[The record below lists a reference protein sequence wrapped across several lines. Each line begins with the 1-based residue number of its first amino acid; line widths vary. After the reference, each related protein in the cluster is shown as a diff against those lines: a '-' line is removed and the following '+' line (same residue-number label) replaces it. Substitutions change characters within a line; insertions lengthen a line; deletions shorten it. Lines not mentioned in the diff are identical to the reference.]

1 MVTKKLINRE
11 KNMKYIQLFEIPI
24 LCLFFIVLLES
35 VGGSGGYGETPNAF
49 IFSLNNSEGLS
60 PFMSNVKQGFKYLA
74 IYRHSDNGPAFGD
87 DLVIKAKI
95 SQSRA
100 RLGSFYSVPASVKD
114 KLAILKGPGT
124 YFSPD
129 NVEVFYLDPS
139 R

>member
-1 MVTKKLINRE
+1 MV
-11 KNMKYIQLFEIPI
+11 
-24 LCLFFIVLLES
+24 FFIVLLES

>member
-1 MVTKKLINRE
+1 M
-11 KNMKYIQLFEIPI
+11 
-24 LCLFFIVLLES
+24 LES
-35 VGGSGGYGETPNAF
+35 IGGHGGYGKTPNAF
-49 IFSLNNSEGLS
+49 IFSLNNSEGLA
-60 PFMSNVKQGFKYLA
+60 PFMCKVKGRFEPLA

-87 DLVIKAKI
+87 DLVIKVKI

-114 KLAILKGPGT
+114 RLAILKGPGT

>member
-1 MVTKKLINRE
+1 M
-11 KNMKYIQLFEIPI
+11 
-24 LCLFFIVLLES
+24 LFFVVLLES
-35 VGGSGGYGETPNAF
+35 IGGSGGYGETPNAF
-49 IFSLNNSEGLS
+49 IFSLNNSEGLA
-60 PFMSNVKQGFKYLA
+60 PFMSKVKREYKQFA
-74 IYRHSDNGPAFGD
+74 IYRHSGYGPAFGD

-114 KLAILKGPGT
+114 SLAILKGPGT

-129 NVEVFYLDPS
+129 KVEVFYLDPS

>member
-1 MVTKKLINRE
+1 
-11 KNMKYIQLFEIPI
+11 MKFLFYA
-24 LCLFFIVLLES
+24 FFVAVLLES
-35 VGGSGGYGETPNAF
+35 IGGGGGYGVTSNAF
-49 IFSLNNSEGLS
+49 IFSLNNVEGLA
-60 PFMSNVKQGFKYLA
+60 PFMSKVKQGFKQFA
-74 IYRHSDNGPAFGD
+74 IYRHSANGPGFGI
-87 DLVIKAKI
+87 DLVIDATI

>member
-1 MVTKKLINRE
+1 M
-11 KNMKYIQLFEIPI
+11 
-24 LCLFFIVLLES
+24 LES
-35 VGGSGGYGETPNAF
+35 LGGHGGYGKTPNAF
-49 IFSLNNSEGLS
+49 IFSLNNSEGLA
-60 PFMSNVKQGFKYLA
+60 PFMSKVKGRFETLA

-129 NVEVFYLDPS
+129 KVEVFYLDPS

>member
-1 MVTKKLINRE
+1 MSNLSPFLSATKPLSIYLDSVRKKLG
-11 KNMKYIQLFEIPI
+11 
-24 LCLFFIVLLES
+24 S
-35 VGGSGGYGETPNAF
+35 VG
-49 IFSLNNSEGLS
+49 NNSEGLA
-60 PFMSNVKQGFKYLA
+60 PFMSKVKGRFETLA

-129 NVEVFYLDPS
+129 KVEVFYLDPS